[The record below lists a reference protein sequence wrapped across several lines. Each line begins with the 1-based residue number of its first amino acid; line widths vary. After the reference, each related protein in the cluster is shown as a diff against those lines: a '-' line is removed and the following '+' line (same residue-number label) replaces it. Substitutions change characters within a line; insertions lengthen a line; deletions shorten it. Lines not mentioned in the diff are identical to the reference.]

1 MAKDNYHD
9 KGYKEL
15 LSKKRN
21 FIKFLRHFVKNECVN
36 RVDESSLRLCDK
48 GFVDPLFKELESDLI
63 YSAKIAGRNVYF
75 YILTELQSTVDFTMP
90 HRMFKYIW
98 AILDREFNNTP
109 ENERKRADFRLPLV
123 VPILFYNGENRWYV
137 TRNYKDYLQGGD
149 LLKGV
154 IDFQYTLVDIN
165 LLDNEYLLKNHDAI
179 CAAIA
184 VDKAR
189 GKDSSQLSNALLEIT
204 NSKSGFDPD
213 EFEDLLIW
221 LKHTLE
227 HRVGSEEDVKK
238 IINLIEKGD
247 VAKMRTGI
255 DISFD
260 NYADNEG
267 IIRAA
272 LRLIAK
278 GKSLQEATDLLD
290 LSDEQR
296 NDVETRAGLKTQLV

>member
-21 FIKFLRHFVKNECVN
+21 FIKFLRHFVKKECVN

-63 YSAKIAGRNVYF
+63 YSAKIADKSVYF
-75 YILTELQSTVDFTMP
+75 YILTELQSSVDFTMP
-90 HRMFKYIW
+90 HRMLKYIW

-123 VPILFYNGENRWYV
+123 VPILFYNGENKWHV
-137 TRNYKDYLQGGD
+137 TRNYKDYLHDGD
-149 LLKGV
+149 LHEGV
-154 IDFQYTLVDIN
+154 INFQYTLVDIN
-165 LLDNEYLLKNHDAI
+165 LLEREYLLKNHDAI

-184 VDKAR
+184 VDKVR
-189 GKDSSQLSNALLEIT
+189 GKGSEQLSNILSEII
-204 NSKSGFDPD
+204 NSKSRFVTEEFD
-213 EFEDLLIW
+213 DLLTW

-227 HRVGSEEDVKK
+227 HRVSSDEDVKN
-238 IINLIEKGD
+238 IINLIEEGD

-255 DISFD
+255 DILFD
-260 NYADNEG
+260 NAESEG
-267 IIRAA
+267 IVRAA

-296 NDVETRAGLKTQLV
+296 NDVESRAGLKTQLV

>member
-1 MAKDNYHD
+1 MCK
-9 KGYKEL
+9 
-15 LSKKRN
+15 
-21 FIKFLRHFVKNECVN
+21 
-36 RVDESSLRLCDK
+36 LCDK

-63 YSAKIAGRNVYF
+63 YSAKIADRNVYF

-90 HRMFKYIW
+90 HRMLKYIW

-123 VPILFYNGENRWYV
+123 VPILFYNGENKWYV

-213 EFEDLLIW
+213 EFEDLLTW

-227 HRVGSEEDVKK
+227 HRVSSDEDVEK
-238 IINLIEKGD
+238 IINLIEEGD

-255 DISFD
+255 DILFD
-260 NYADNEG
+260 NMEETKG
-267 IIRAA
+267 IVEAA
-272 LRLIAK
+272 MRLIRK
-278 GKSLQEATDLLD
+278 GMSLEETTDLLE
-290 LSDEQR
+290 LSHEQ
-296 NDVETRAGLKTQLV
+296 VEYLKKKAGFSEVLARTNA